1 MCTQLEAAKAKVLER
16 TPVFTVIKGADVPIK
31 PAGPKRMLF
40 VAGMLLLTFIGTSA
54 YILLDKRQYSDK

>member
-1 MCTQLEAAKAKVLER
+1 
-16 TPVFTVIKGADVPIK
+16 
-31 PAGPKRMLF
+31 MLF